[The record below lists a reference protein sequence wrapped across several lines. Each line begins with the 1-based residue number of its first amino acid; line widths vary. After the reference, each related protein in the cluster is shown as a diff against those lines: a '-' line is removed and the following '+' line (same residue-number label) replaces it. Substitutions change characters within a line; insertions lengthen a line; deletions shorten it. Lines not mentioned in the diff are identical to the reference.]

1 MTEETELELA
11 ERNVREGE
19 ANVVRQREIVA
30 VLRRG
35 GYTGS
40 RPERLLAVFEATLAE
55 HRKHLAGL
63 HSGKNSS

>member
-19 ANVVRQREIVA
+19 ANVLRQQEIVA

-40 RPERLLAVFEATLAE
+40 RPERLLAVFEASLAE
-55 HRKHLAGL
+55 HRKHLASL
-63 HSGKNSS
+63 QRAKNSN